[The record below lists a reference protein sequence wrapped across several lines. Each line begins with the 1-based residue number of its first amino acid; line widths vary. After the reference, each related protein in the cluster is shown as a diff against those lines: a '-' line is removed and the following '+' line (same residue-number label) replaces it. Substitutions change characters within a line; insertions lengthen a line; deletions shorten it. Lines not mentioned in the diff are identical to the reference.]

1 MRNESAASYIHDIY
15 IVILFSLSLR
25 PTPTFRRCRCME
37 EGDKKGERGLTSF
50 IPSLAIF
57 SVLSALEA
65 AEAKRDPRVEER
77 ERVCGRECCLQ
88 RPNTHISSLSLF
100 PHSPF
105 QDGGETTMTG
115 MERRESS
122 SAPSTLH
129 NQNSFPPFEKSRWGE
144 GEREACMLFQESFFD
159 MTHTGDRQKILL
171 PSKPKVAPCNIYYYT

>member
-88 RPNTHISSLSLF
+88 RPNTHISSLSL
-100 PHSPF
+100 SPPL
-105 QDGGETTMTG
+105 
-115 MERRESS
+115 SS
-122 SAPSTLH
+122 SRRRINDDDWHGEERVLSR
-129 NQNSFPPFEKSRWGE
+129 SFYLAQPKLIPPLSEK
-144 GEREACMLFQESFFD
+144 
-159 MTHTGDRQKILL
+159 
-171 PSKPKVAPCNIYYYT
+171 